1 MKSLLAPVRGRALG
15 LGGIATAA
23 LLGLILAAAPGSSGG
38 FTAKLRNDT
47 DTVTTATYFT
57 CSAAIA
63 PDLSSAY
70 FEWPLTDATG
80 AVSAT
85 DRSGSGRTATF
96 VGTTAT
102 STSTPMGCPRD
113 AGGALVLDGTSTY
126 AYSATSL
133 AGPQVFTIEAYF
145 QTTAKQGKIIGF
157 GNKSTGN
164 STSYDRHL
172 YITSA
177 GKLSFGV
184 YNSTSPSY
192 HVITSPNA
200 VTDGAWH
207 HVAATLS
214 ANGMKL
220 YLDGALVAADPS
232 TTVAE
237 TNTGYWRVGD
247 DNVSG
252 WPSTTTS
259 GFFAGRLR
267 NVGVYTVELTPQ
279 QIAAHAAAA
288 FGS

>member
-1 MKSLLAPVRGRALG
+1 MRLPAPLLRRRAPIGAAAALVLLAG
-15 LGGIATAA
+15 
-23 LLGLILAAAPGSSGG
+23 LAAAVPGASGG
-38 FTAKLRNDT
+38 FTATLTNGSNT
-47 DTVTTATYFT
+47 ATTATYFT

-63 PDLSSAY
+63 PDLASAY
-70 FEWPLTDATG
+70 FEWPLSDGSG
-80 AVSAT
+80 AI
-85 DRSGSGRTATF
+85 SGSDLSGNGRTATF
-96 VGTTAT
+96 VGTTAM
-102 STSTPMGCPRD
+102 SAATPIGCPRD
-113 AGGALVLDGTSTY
+113 SGSALVLDGTSTY
-126 AYSATSL
+126 AYSATSV
-133 AGPQVFTIEAYF
+133 AAPQVFTIEAYF

-157 GNKSTGN
+157 GNKSTAN

-172 YITSA
+172 YITTT

-184 YNSTSPSY
+184 YNSTAPSY

-214 ANGMKL
+214 STGMKL
-220 YLDGALVAADPS
+220 YLDGSLVASDPS

-237 TNTGYWRVGD
+237 SDTGYWRVGD

-252 WPSTTTS
+252 WPGGTTS

-267 NVGVYTVELTPQ
+267 DVAVYTVALTAQ
-279 QIAAHAAAA
+279 QIANHAAPT